1 MSGSNRISLKRP
13 LCGAAIV
20 AAAGLAFFSSSPVH
34 AAIID
39 TLDNAN
45 NFSGSF
51 NGETATANGDGTV
64 TILRTQ
70 PNVDAGINWAPG
82 GNIPLP
88 GNELLTV
95 TPTAPDNG
103 GFWVTTILFFDSGG
117 GFIAEKGWLGDTN
130 TTNPQTV
137 NVADLAVADGI
148 NNAGQY
154 LLRFRMDPFAGTN
167 VGFTYT
173 QIETAA
179 VPEPASLGM
188 LGMATAGLLLRR
200 RPRV

>member
-1 MSGSNRISLKRP
+1 MSRNRIKRP

-20 AAAGLAFFSSSPVH
+20 AAASLSFFSSSPVH

-39 TLDNAN
+39 TMDTAS
-45 NFSGSF
+45 NFSGAF

-88 GNELLTV
+88 GNEVLTV
-95 TPTAPDNG
+95 TPTAAANG
-103 GFWVTTILFFDSGG
+103 GFWVTTILFFDAGG
-117 GFIAEKGWLGDTN
+117 NFIAEKGWLGDTN
-130 TTNPQTV
+130 TTQPQTV
-137 NVADLAVADGI
+137 NVANLATTDGI

-154 LLRFRMDPFAGTN
+154 LLRFRMDPFSGTN

-179 VPEPASLGM
+179 VPEPASLGL
-188 LGMATAGLLLRR
+188 LGMASAGLLLGRR